1 MATYAPHERAYYDAL
16 FAFLDKEGTSVLP
29 GQDIYPFLTSSALPT
44 NTLGEIWA
52 LSDPDNNGFLTKD
65 GWYRAARL
73 IGWLQN
79 GAAKSVD
86 EDLLSKAGP
95 LPTFPT
101 GPKPSAQPPLQAQTT
116 GQPLSANVTGQGFPP
131 ISPADRAKFT
141 RLFAGAGPA
150 NGLLSGDKAR
160 DMFVKSGLSYEKL
173 GKIWQVFA
181 VLYNRGSLDLTDW
194 IIGMHLIQSA
204 MADPNLNLPLTLPP
218 GAYEAASGGRS
229 APPVAPVSPLRGNT
243 ASPVRPQYTGGIAPL
258 QQQGTGGSAR
268 APQRQMTGSTF
279 SPARQ
284 ASGASQPWDV
294 TPQAKA
300 TSDQFFSQLDTQN
313 KGVIEGDVAVPFMIQ
328 SQLDEGTLAS
338 IWDLADIR
346 KEGKLTRDEF
356 AVAMHLINAKLAGQ
370 EVPATLPLSLI
381 PPSLRENFGPGKQ
394 EVLAQPS
401 SATRDLFDLFA
412 DDPPPPTTA
421 APAAAPAAPA
431 AKSLSPAP
439 TGQSKPPALPARTP
453 SQSSAQPFSTSFL
466 GQPPAPPAR
475 RQTSQSSTK
484 TLSPAATGQSSTP
497 APSSFATTFASS
509 PPKRGG
515 DLMGDEG
522 GDTSSTPVPDHSA
535 EYGNK
540 QNQLQQTTRGLTDLS
555 NQRAELEGHDQS
567 SKSQLQELEQKLAG
581 AREKHQ
587 QELRAVADLRI
598 RVGEQQAKVK
608 QLNTDL
614 ITFSSDVSALQ
625 SEKTELEQALLHDK
639 EEVRGL
645 QRQMKEVEEE
655 KAGLGMVLERLRK
668 EARQQKGMV
677 TIAKKQL
684 QTAEEKRD
692 GVQKEIRGVEDE
704 IESDKAV
711 IEQHNASQTTARSA
725 PEGAFSPDRLATA
738 SAVPVPGTP
747 QALSPTATGRS
758 NNPFDRFIKSSA
770 SASPSADEQGLGNA
784 ALFGVG
790 AAATAAAGVVA
801 AGVGGA
807 YETAKSALTDEPEQ
821 NSQTGTSSVPTPAPE
836 ASGEPAPQARDAEDA
851 ADKAKANEE
860 AEQDPFG
867 VPTSGPITAIP
878 AHEDVDPFG
887 APATPSQGQGGFGT
901 DPFGAPTVTG
911 ADAPNGFGADDGFG
925 DSFGA
930 APAQEARAAA
940 TEQSKAPADFDSA
953 FADFESPAEATEEQ
967 ATLKE
972 EPSSPPQGGIPAGLP
987 KSHIPQL
994 DDRPEPERSLS
1005 TQAVASDSEP
1015 STPYTPGSS
1024 VPGAY
1029 HAGSQD
1035 SFNNSEVST
1044 PGLAGVGTAAG
1055 AAGLGAAGVG
1065 SALTREVQPDEPE
1078 TPRAEVSEPY
1088 VDAREAADSSDEE
1101 EEPEDI
1107 EGPRREYGKAKE
1119 EAFASEEPGAA
1130 QPEVTSV
1137 QPVSEPRS
1145 GAALAP
1151 ALAPSLDP
1159 FGASASEEQEQKIR
1173 RSAPPPPTK
1182 AVSPAPVVA
1191 SAGGPDVG
1199 EQFDPFGAPT
1209 AVSSSA
1215 AFGNVATAQVQPPV
1229 PARPEQQ
1236 QPQTA
1241 SFDEDEFDFSDLPPA
1256 QVDQTSSTA
1265 GFAPSSAAGQGQ
1277 TTTQGG
1283 GFDDEFASFDDEFN
1297 DESGA
1302 GGNGNASDL
1311 SSGNKSYE
1319 MVSPNQPSAAF
1330 AGQSQPSAA
1339 QQAPAAGGSSGLYD
1353 EWGFGSKKGPATESP
1368 VAATQ
1373 GLSQFDDAFG
1383 GDFEPAQSTEQYA
1396 PPSGPPPPQ
1405 KDETALRPPAMPE
1418 RRPSGAQ
1425 ADDIEDVK
1433 KLCAMGFPRDLVIAG
1448 LEANGFDFQKTLNVL
1463 LS

>member
-1 MATYAPHERAYYDAL
+1 MASYAPHERAYYDQL
-16 FAFLDKEGTSVLP
+16 FTFLDKELTSVLP
-29 GQDIYPFLTSSALPT
+29 GQDVYPFLTSSGLPT
-44 NTLGEIWA
+44 NILGEIWA

-65 GWYRAARL
+65 GWYKAARL

-79 GAAKSVD
+79 GAAKSVE
-86 EDLLSKAGP
+86 EDLLSKSGP

-101 GPKPSAQPPLQAQTT
+101 GPKPPAQPPLTAQTT

-131 ISPADRAKFT
+131 ILPADRAKFT

-160 DMFVKSGLSYEKL
+160 DMFVKSGLSYDIL
-173 GKIWQVFA
+173 GKIWNLADTQ
-181 VLYNRGSLDLTDW
+181 NRGSLDLTDW
-194 IIGMHLIQSA
+194 IIGMHLIQSS
-204 MADPNLNLPLTLPP
+204 MANPNLNLPPTLPP
-218 GAYEAASGGRS
+218 GAYEMASGGRS
-229 APPVAPVSPLRGNT
+229 APAVSPVSPLRGNT

-268 APQRQMTGSTF
+268 APQRQMTGSAF

-284 ASGASQPWDV
+284 TSGASQPWDV

-300 TSDQFFSQLDTQN
+300 TSDQFFSQLDTHN
-313 KGVIEGDVAVPFMIQ
+313 KGVIEGDVAVQFMIQ
-328 SQLDEGTLAS
+328 SQLDEGTLAN

-346 KEGKLTRDEF
+346 QEGKLTRDEF

-370 EVPATLPLSLI
+370 ETPATLPMSLI

-401 SATRDLFDLFA
+401 SASKDLFDLFA
-412 DDPPPPTTA
+412 DDPAPPNVP
-421 APAAAPAAPA
+421 APAPAPATM
-431 AKSLSPAP
+431 SLSPTP
-439 TGQSKPPALPARTP
+439 TGQAKPPALPARTP

-475 RQTSQSSTK
+475 RQTSQSSTRA
-484 TLSPAATGQSSTP
+484 LSPAPTGQSSTP
-497 APSSFATTFASS
+497 AAPSSFATTFASS

-515 DLMGDEG
+515 DLMGDDG
-522 GDTSSTPVPDHSA
+522 GDTSTTPVPDHSA

-540 QNQLQQTTRGLTDLS
+540 QNQLQQTSRGLTDLS

-567 SKSQLQELEQKLAG
+567 SKSQLAELEQKLSN

-608 QLNTDL
+608 QLNSDL

-625 SEKTELEQALLHDK
+625 SEKKELEQALLHDK

-645 QRQMKEVEEE
+645 QKQMKDIEEE
-655 KAGLGMVLERLRK
+655 KAGLNMVLERLRK

-684 QTAEEKRD
+684 QTAEEKKD
-692 GVQKEIRGVEDE
+692 GVQKDIRGVEDE
-704 IESDKAV
+704 IENDKAV
-711 IEQHNASQTTARSA
+711 IEQHNASQAAQTRSA
-725 PEGAFSPDRLATA
+725 AGGAFSPDRLATA
-738 SAVPVPGTP
+738 SSVPIPGTP
-747 QALSPTATGRS
+747 QALSPSATGRS
-758 NNPFDRFIKSSA
+758 NNPFDRFLSKSPA
-770 SASPSADEQGLGNA
+770 SASPNAEEQSLGNA

-790 AAATAAAGVVA
+790 AAATAAAGAVA

-807 YETAKSALTDEPEQ
+807 YKTAKHALTDEPDHD
-821 NSQTGTSSVPTPAPE
+821 SKIDRSSVPTPTPE
-836 ASGEPAPQARDAEDA
+836 ASGELAPQAREAEDA

-867 VPTSGPITAIP
+867 LPTSGPVTAIP
-878 AHEDVDPFG
+878 AQEDVDPFG
-887 APATPSQGQGGFGT
+887 APATPAQGQEGFGT
-901 DPFGAPTVTG
+901 DPFGVPTAAG
-911 ADAPNGFGADDGFG
+911 ADSSQSFNDFGADDGFG

-930 APAQEARAAA
+930 VPAQQAREAA

-953 FADFESPAEATEEQ
+953 FADFDKPTEGSEERDTPA
-967 ATLKE
+967 LKE
-972 EPSSPPQGGIPAGLP
+972 EPTSPPLGGIPTGLP

-1005 TQAVASDSEP
+1005 TQAIAPESEP
-1015 STPYTPGSS
+1015 GTPYTPGSS
-1024 VPGAY
+1024 VPGGY
-1029 HAGSQD
+1029 RAGSQD
-1035 SFNNSEVST
+1035 SFTESGAST
-1044 PGLAGVGTAAG
+1044 PGLAGVGAAAG
-1055 AAGLGAAGVG
+1055 VAGLGAAGVG
-1065 SALTREVQPDEPE
+1065 SALTREVQPEEPE
-1078 TPRAEVSEPY
+1078 TPRAEAPETF
-1088 VDAREAADSSDEE
+1088 VDAREAADSSDDE

-1107 EGPRREYGKAKE
+1107 EGPKKSYGKAKE

-1130 QPEVTSV
+1130 QPEATSV
-1137 QPVSEPRS
+1137 QPVSEPHT

-1159 FGASASEEQEQKIR
+1159 FGASASEEQEQKTR
-1173 RSAPPPPTK
+1173 RSAPSPPTK
-1182 AVSPAPVVA
+1182 AVSPAPAPVVA

-1199 EQFDPFGAPT
+1199 EEFDPFGAPT
-1209 AVSSSA
+1209 AISSGA
-1215 AFGNVATAQVQPPV
+1215 PFGGNK
-1229 PARPEQQ
+1229 

-1256 QVDQTSSTA
+1256 QVDQTPSTA
-1265 GFAPSSAAGQGQ
+1265 GFAFTPSGASGQGQ
-1277 TTTQGG
+1277 AAQGG

-1319 MVSPNQPSAAF
+1319 MVSPNQPSAPFGA
-1330 AGQSQPSAA
+1330 QSQPGNAA

-1353 EWGFGSKKGPATESP
+1353 EWGFGSKKGQVAEPAA
-1368 VAATQ
+1368 VDATGQ
-1373 GLSQFDDAFG
+1373 GPSQFDDAFG
-1383 GDFEPAQSTEQYA
+1383 GDFEPSQSTQQYA

-1405 KDETALRPPAMPE
+1405 KDESTLRPPAMPE
-1418 RRPSGAQ
+1418 RRPSEAQ

-1433 KLCAMGFPRDLVIAG
+1433 KLCAMGFPRGLVIAG